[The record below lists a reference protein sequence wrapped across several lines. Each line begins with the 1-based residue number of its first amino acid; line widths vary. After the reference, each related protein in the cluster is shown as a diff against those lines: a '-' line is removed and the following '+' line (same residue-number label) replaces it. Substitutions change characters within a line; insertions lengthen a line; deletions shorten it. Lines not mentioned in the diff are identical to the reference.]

1 MARSFCKTWWGNAW
15 LQALSHIDYSNR
27 IPRGARYA
35 RNGAV
40 KSVVIDDNKI
50 KAKVQGS
57 RRKPYSVT
65 MVINKF
71 SQSEIDQLM
80 DGILAKPAIVSQLLN
95 MNLSPTVLDIAK
107 EARLKVFPSS
117 WRDLNMD
124 CDCPDWAVPC
134 KHIAA
139 VVYMVGLEI
148 DNNPFLVFQLHG
160 VNILEELKKRGM
172 GIEEERN
179 VTIPKWQDALSLCL
193 PSVFADKEIPAEPE
207 MLDFSKIAELGSAL
221 LRILPDEPPFYKDGN
236 FLNIYTENLSKAK
249 RQAGRLLAKKITIA
263 DAFKDENLQESTLS
277 PSQDVLITMKD
288 GLEFSTSRSSGKAKT
303 AMSELLHLLD
313 GISSENLRD
322 CSDSVYALKMCYLL
336 ALHLLMRGNVKPLI
350 FENVAHS
357 YSVLWTPVSYDSQT
371 EILLK
376 QIDGLFPS
384 GSVRIDVGKKTMKA
398 TLCPAWLMTSCFL
411 TQLICGISK
420 SLNWDNK
427 VYRMFFS
434 LESDT
439 FTFTQIGEQSVPLSI
454 KSWLDHLSVPDM
466 RWRPVVMVRDEKEDG
481 REFLLEM
488 AVEDTQ
494 EDDPEMVS
502 LRDIF
507 VKQEYAIERFHI
519 LKDVSL
525 LSSLVKG
532 LDAYLGH
539 EARLPL
545 SLDNS
550 EFTDFL
556 FEMMPA
562 MKLLG
567 IKLVLPKSLQTILR
581 PRPSVKLSAKQSDG
595 KSFVRMDQL
604 LQFDW
609 RVAVGDE
616 LLDAAEFDRLVNHA
630 EGLIRFKMN
639 YIYVSAEDLVKLEK
653 TLASQ
658 REMTPAR
665 MLQVALAGEYKGA
678 KVELTPEVKRL
689 IAEWTTLKDV
699 PVPEE
704 IHAQLRPYQ
713 ERGYAWMYHNMRLG
727 FGSILADDMGL
738 GKTLQVI
745 TFLQKLKDEKL
756 IDKKHALVVAPT
768 GLLANWQ
775 AELQRFA
782 PSLSVFLYHGAKR
795 NLKDFSHD
803 ILLTSYGL
811 VRSDANLLKKQ
822 KWQVVVI
829 DEAQNIKNN
838 DTAQSKAVRSVKADV
853 HIAMSGT
860 PVENRLSE
868 YWSIMDFANKGYL
881 GTIKS
886 FKEEYANP
894 IQDFGDVARADRFRR
909 ITSPMMMRRL
919 KTDKS
924 IISDLPNKIEQDE
937 FAMLT
942 PQQAALYKKVLDES
956 MKVIEGFD
964 ETDSKQLFKRQGLIL
979 QMMLALKQ
987 VCNHPTQYLKD
998 GKLVPS
1004 LSGKTEMLLD
1014 MVDSIVE
1021 SGEKVLIF
1029 TQFKEMGDLL
1039 LKFIEERIGVQPMF
1053 LHGGCSIK
1061 QRKEMVDRFQQN
1073 KRSDR
1078 VFILSL
1084 KAAGTGLNL
1093 TAATHVVHYDL
1104 WWNPAV
1110 EAQATDRAYRIGQKE
1125 NVMVHRFITNNTFEE
1140 RINDMINNKRVLA
1153 EMTVSTG
1160 ENWIGKLSNKELKE
1174 IFG

>member
-1 MARSFCKTWWGNAW
+1 MARNFCKTWWGNAW

-35 RNGAV
+35 RNGSV
-40 KSVVIDDNKI
+40 KSVVFDGNKI
-50 KAKVQGS
+50 TAKVQGS
-57 RRKPYSVT
+57 RVRPYTVDMAVKKISRAET
-65 MVINKF
+65 DRLI
-71 SQSEIDQLM
+71 
-80 DGILAKPAIVSQLLN
+80 DGILAKPSVVPQLLN
-95 MNLSPTVLDIAK
+95 MNLSPSVLDIAK
-107 EARLKVFPSS
+107 EAQLEVFPSS
-117 WRDLNMD
+117 WRDIDMY

-160 VNILEELKKRGM
+160 VDILGELKKRGV
-172 GIEEERN
+172 GIDEKRN
-179 VTIPKWQDALSLCL
+179 ITIPKWTNSMSLVL
-193 PSVFADKEIPAEPE
+193 PSIIADKEIPAVPE
-207 MLDFSKIAELGSAL
+207 MLDFSRISELGSAL
-221 LRILPDEPPFYKDGN
+221 LRILPDEPPFYTDGN
-236 FLNIYTENLSKAK
+236 FLKLYEENLGKAK
-249 RQAGRLLAKKITIA
+249 RQAERLLSKKTGIA
-263 DAFKDENLQESTLS
+263 DIFKNSPMHKTTLS
-277 PSQDVLITMKD
+277 LSDNIVITMQD
-288 GLEFSTSRSSGKAKT
+288 GMEFSASLPSGKGKT
-303 AMSELLHLLD
+303 GMPELLHLLD
-313 GISSENLRD
+313 TVANEDLCN
-322 CSDSVYALKMCYLL
+322 CSDSVLALRMCYLM

-350 FENVAHS
+350 LENINCS
-357 YSVLWTPVSYDSQT
+357 YGILWTPISSDIQT
-371 EILLK
+371 EKLLK
-376 QIDGLFPS
+376 QMDALFAKDN
-384 GSVRIDVGKKTMKA
+384 VRIELLKKKAMA
-398 TLCPAWLMTSCFL
+398 TLCPAWVVTSCFL
-411 TQLICGISK
+411 TQLVCGVSK
-420 SLNWDNK
+420 SLAWVNK
-427 VYRMFFS
+427 AYRMFFS
-434 LESDT
+434 GESHT
-439 FTFTQIGEQSVPLSI
+439 FTKIGEQSVPLGI
-454 KSWLDHLSVPDM
+454 KSWLDHLSVPGM
-466 RWRPVVMVRDEKEDG
+466 RWRPVVMVRDEDEDAH
-481 REFLLEM
+481 EFLLEM
-488 AVEDTQ
+488 AVEDTRV
-494 EDDPEMVS
+494 ENPELVG

-507 VKQEYAIERFHI
+507 RKPEYTVERFNI
-519 LKDVSL
+519 LKDFSL

-532 LDAYLGH
+532 LDGYLGN
-539 EARLPL
+539 EASLPL
-545 SLDNS
+545 SLGNA
-550 EFTDFL
+550 EFVDFF
-556 FEMMPA
+556 FEIMPA

-567 IKLVLPKSLQTILR
+567 IKLMLPKSLQSVLR
-581 PRPSVKLSAKQSDG
+581 PRPSVRLASRQNDG
-595 KSFVRMDQL
+595 KSFLRMDQL

-616 LLDAAEFDRLVNHA
+616 LLDVAEFERLVGRA
-630 EGLIRFKMN
+630 EGLVRFKKN
-639 YIYVSAEDLVKLEK
+639 YIYVSAEDLKKLEK
-653 TLASQ
+653 TFASQ

-678 KVELTPEVKRL
+678 KVELTPEVKSL
-689 IAEWTTLKDV
+689 IAEWTTLRDV

-756 IDKKHALVVAPT
+756 IGKKHAMIVAPT

-795 NLKDFSHD
+795 DMKNFAHD

-811 VRSDANLLKKQ
+811 VRSDIDQLKKQ
-822 KWQVVVI
+822 KWQVIVI

-881 GTIKS
+881 GTVKS

-894 IQDFGDVARADRFRR
+894 IQDYGDVACADRFRR

-919 KTDKS
+919 KTDKT
-924 IISDLPNKIEQDE
+924 IINDLPAKIEQDE
-937 FAMLT
+937 FAILT

-964 ETDSKQLFKRQGLIL
+964 ETDSKQLFERQGIIL

-1014 MVDSIVE
+1014 LVDSIVE
-1021 SGEKVLIF
+1021 SGEKVLVF
-1029 TQFKEMGDLL
+1029 TQFKEMGDMLQR
-1039 LKFIEERIGVQPMF
+1039 FIEDRTGVQPMF
-1053 LHGGCSIK
+1053 LHGGCSIR

-1078 VFILSL
+1078 VFLLSL

-1110 EAQATDRAYRIGQKE
+1110 EAQATDRAYRIGQKK
-1125 NVMVHRFITNNTFEE
+1125 NVMVHRFITKNTFEE
-1140 RINDMINNKRVLA
+1140 RINDMINNKRALA

-1160 ENWIGKLSNKELKE
+1160 ENWIGKLSNRELKE

>member
-1 MARSFCKTWWGNAW
+1 MARTFCKTWWGNAW

-35 RNGAV
+35 RNGSV
-40 KSVVIDDNKI
+40 KSVVFDGNKI

-57 RRKPYSVT
+57 RVRPYTVT

-71 SQSEIDQLM
+71 SESEKERLI
-80 DGILAKPAIVSQLLN
+80 DGILAKPAIVPQLLN
-95 MNLSPTVLDIAK
+95 MNLSPAVLDIAK

-117 WRDLNMD
+117 WRDLDMD

-160 VNILEELKKRGM
+160 VDILEELKKRGVVVD
-172 GIEEERN
+172 EKRN
-179 VTIPKWQDALSLCL
+179 VTIPKWQDALSLVL
-193 PSVFADKEIPAEPE
+193 PSVIADKKILDAPP
-207 MLDFSKIAELGSAL
+207 MLDFSKITEIGDAL

-236 FLNIYTENLSKAK
+236 FLKLYVENLGKAK
-249 RQAGRLLAKKITIA
+249 RQAERLLAKKIGIA
-263 DAFKDENLQESTLS
+263 DVFKNENLKKSSLS
-277 PSQDVLITMKD
+277 PSHDIVITMQD
-288 GLEFSTSRSSGKAKT
+288 GLKCSASRPSGKTKVD
-303 AMSELLHLLD
+303 MPKLLYLLD
-313 GISSENLRD
+313 GIANEDLRD
-322 CSDSVYALKMCYLL
+322 CADSVYVLKMCYLL
-336 ALHLLMRGNVKPLI
+336 ALHLLMRGNVKPQI
-350 FENVAHS
+350 FENITHS
-357 YSVLWTPVSYDSQT
+357 YSILWTPVSVDSQT
-371 EILLK
+371 ELLLK
-376 QIDGLFPS
+376 QMDALFPS
-384 GSVRIDVGKKTMKA
+384 DSIRIDIGKRSMKA

-420 SLNWDNK
+420 SLTWVNK
-427 VYRMFFS
+427 AYRMFFS
-434 LESDT
+434 AESNV
-439 FTFTQIGEQSVPLSI
+439 FTEIGEQSVPLSV
-454 KSWLDHLSVPDM
+454 KSWLDHLSVAGM
-466 RWRPVVMVRDEKEDG
+466 RWRPVVMVCDEEEDA

-488 AVEDTQ
+488 AVEDTK
-494 EDDPEMVS
+494 EENPELVS

-507 VKQEYAIERFHI
+507 EKKEYAIERFNI
-519 LKDVSL
+519 LKDFSL

-539 EARLPL
+539 EAKLPL
-545 SLDNS
+545 SLDNA

-556 FEMMPA
+556 FEIMPA

-567 IKLVLPKSLQTILR
+567 IKLMLPKSLQTILR
-581 PRPSVKLSAKQSDG
+581 PRPSVKLSAKQNDG
-595 KSFVRMDQL
+595 KSFLRMDQL

-609 RVAVGDE
+609 RIAVGDD
-616 LLDAAEFDRLVNHA
+616 LVDVAEFERLVGHA

-639 YIYVSAEDLVKLEK
+639 YIYVSAEDLKKLEK

-678 KVELTPEVKRL
+678 KVELTPEVKKL

-756 IDKKHALVVAPT
+756 FNKKHALVVAPT

-775 AELQRFA
+775 AELQRFG
-782 PSLSVFLYHGAKR
+782 PSLSVFLYHGGKR
-795 NLKDFSHD
+795 DLKDFSHD

-811 VRSDANLLKKQ
+811 VRSDADQLKKQ

-838 DTAQSKAVRSVKADV
+838 DTAQSKAVRAIKADV

-894 IQDFGDVARADRFRR
+894 IQDFGDVTCADRFRR

-919 KTDKS
+919 KTDKT
-924 IISDLPNKIEQDE
+924 IISDLPDKIEQDE

-956 MKVIEGFD
+956 MKVIEDFD
-964 ETDSKQLFKRQGLIL
+964 ETDSKQLFERQGIIL

-987 VCNHPTQYLKD
+987 VCNHPAQYLKD
-998 GKLVPS
+998 GKFVPS

-1014 MVDSIVE
+1014 LVDSIVE

-1029 TQFKEMGDLL
+1029 TQFKEMGDMLQ
-1039 LKFIEERIGVQPMF
+1039 KFIEERTGVQPMF

-1110 EAQATDRAYRIGQKE
+1110 EAQATDRAYRIGQKK
-1125 NVMVHRFITNNTFEE
+1125 NVMVHRFITKNTFEE
-1140 RINDMINNKRVLA
+1140 RINDMINNKRALA
-1153 EMTVSTG
+1153 EMTVSRG